1 MRHLI
6 PVRGRLQRKKRS
18 GDGGVDFP
26 APGQKGRAS
35 DQAPE
40 GALRNHWVGRCS
52 LGYLISHR
60 HVTSATQ
67 ATDDVQHASGRQHVG
82 EIALPASLS

>member
-6 PVRGRLQRKKRS
+6 PVHGHLQRKKRS

-26 APGQKGRAS
+26 APGRKGRAS

-40 GALRNHWVGRCS
+40 GALRDH
-52 LGYLISHR
+52 
-60 HVTSATQ
+60 
-67 ATDDVQHASGRQHVG
+67 
-82 EIALPASLS
+82 